1 MQETSSEYLEQG
13 QRVKVTGAERGLYK
27 HNQVHT
33 FVGSAPLIER
43 HF

>member
-13 QRVKVTGAERGLYK
+13 QRVTGAERGLYK